1 MQLTQL
7 DATYIHMAEDA
18 IANHMFSDI
27 NDLCISCH
35 HYTNARDAYT
45 IIKSATKNSYI
56 RFAEN
61 AMGMRVYGYYKAND
75 ENIYIIDSF
84 MNNIDAVYVADD
96 ELSFM

>member
-1 MQLTQL
+1 MELTQL
-7 DATYIHMAEDA
+7 DATYVQMAEDA
-18 IANHMFSDI
+18 IANHKLSDI

-45 IIKSATKNSYI
+45 IIKTATKNSYV

-61 AMGMRVYGYYKAND
+61 AMGMRAYGYYKANN

-84 MNNIDAVYVADD
+84 MNNIEAVYVVDD
-96 ELSFM
+96 MLSFL